1 MRITIL
7 QITINNIHRILAK
20 NQHFMENIT
29 LRKANR
35 SDLYNIRQLVVEL
48 AVFEKEPNA
57 VVATLENYQNAFDSN
72 LIKSI
77 IAEDESVTIG
87 MTLFYD
93 TFSTWRGKMLYLEDF
108 YVKSDYRSK
117 GVGSALFK
125 AVINEAQATD
135 CKMMKWQVLDWN
147 KGAIDF
153 YEDKGATIE
162 REWYNGK
169 IIF

>member
-1 MRITIL
+1 
-7 QITINNIHRILAK
+7 
-20 NQHFMENIT
+20 MENIT